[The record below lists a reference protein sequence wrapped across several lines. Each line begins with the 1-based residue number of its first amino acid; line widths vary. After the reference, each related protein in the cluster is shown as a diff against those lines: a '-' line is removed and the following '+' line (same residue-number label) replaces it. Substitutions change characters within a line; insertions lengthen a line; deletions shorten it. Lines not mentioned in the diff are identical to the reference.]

1 MPDAPDAIDAALT
14 TIAAFITRYAVTL
27 AGLGVLT
34 MAILE
39 AVKKLF
45 NVRQLFQRNALQAWI
60 GQHDSGRRAAKHY
73 VSQPAGAPAAAAS
86 AETAPGRGYAWAQAH
101 AELLHLTTGLA
112 LDRNAADNASVPDTP
127 FTRSVGFALYELE
140 LPQLM
145 GQLQEAA
152 DAALNHPQLYPNWFA
167 FLTRGCAAEDVQ
179 RWRSALAESRGGAAA
194 ESERQAFGELYA
206 RLRMLVR
213 RQLDTFQTVTAYR
226 WREWNQ
232 FYAWALG
239 AALMFAAQALA
250 ALTDQRALPN
260 LAMMIAV
267 SLLGGLLAPVAKDL
281 VDALSKMKR

>member
-1 MPDAPDAIDAALT
+1 MPDSPDAIDAALN
-14 TIAAFITRYAVTL
+14 TIAAFITRYAITL

-39 AVKKLF
+39 AAKKVF
-45 NVRQLFQRNALQAWI
+45 NLRQLFQRNALQAWI
-60 GQHDSGRRAAKHY
+60 GQHRSGRNAAKHY
-73 VSQPAGAPAAAAS
+73 TARRTAAPAVA
-86 AETAPGRGYAWAQAH
+86 AETAVPTYAWARAY
-101 AELLHLTTGLA
+101 AELLHLTTGLP
-112 LDRNAADNASVPDTP
+112 LDDKEGTDSLPAPDVAFSRN
-127 FTRSVGFALYELE
+127 VGFALYELE

-167 FLTRGCAAEDVQ
+167 FLTRGCAPADVE
-179 RWRSALAESRGGAAA
+179 RWRHALAGPPADGPPADR
-194 ESERQAFGELYA
+194 ERQAVGELYA
-206 RLRMLVR
+206 RMRMLVR
-213 RQLDTFQTVTAYR
+213 RQLDTFQTITAYR

-232 FYAWALG
+232 LYAWILG
-239 AALMFAAQALA
+239 AALMFAAQVLA
-250 ALTDQRALPN
+250 AITDQKPLPN